1 MAILPTVP
9 GLEIDICIDGK
20 RVREYTDPTHRS
32 PWTNQS
38 FKYIES
44 KSGKEFAIVVRV
56 QSPFE
61 IETHAIAAKVE
72 VDGVNVLGPLFRKER
87 YESMEGLLS
96 HTIYGVPERDGVRTF
111 QFVEL
116 PKCEG
121 DPAINREQATVKN
134 NCKIGSIV
142 VRVFECDL
150 FKQWNTVDEQKL
162 PVPDFSTDLGPEK
175 THAISQGR
183 LKKAAPMAA
192 WKIRQ
197 KDSRPIGT
205 FIFEYRSFDALQDL
219 DVVTFRPSPKKKA
232 SYRAISPPPEP
243 PAKAKKITDEDVF
256 GSVARD
262 DTEDFEPREDMDG
275 HPHTPDKSA
284 FNLRKNSSKI
294 ATPSKKR
301 TRRYSSDSS
310 SSDNIFHEVPNDEDR
325 PSPNKKQFSPS
336 KKVAQELSKLS
347 LRKSDTD
354 SAEVEP
360 EVVDLIAEV

>member
-116 PKCEG
+116 PKY
-121 DPAINREQATVKN
+121 
-134 NCKIGSIV
+134 
-142 VRVFECDL
+142 
-150 FKQWNTVDEQKL
+150 
-162 PVPDFSTDLGPEK
+162 FSTDLGPEK

-301 TRRYSSDSS
+301 TRRY
-310 SSDNIFHEVPNDEDR
+310 R
-325 PSPNKKQFSPS
+325 
-336 KKVAQELSKLS
+336 
-347 LRKSDTD
+347 
-354 SAEVEP
+354 
-360 EVVDLIAEV
+360 